1 MSRRIPEELVTRIQ
15 QENDIVDV
23 VSDYVQLKKQG
34 RNYSGLCPFHNE
46 KTPSL
51 SVSPEKQIFHCFGCG
66 KGGNMF
72 TFLMESEGIS
82 FQEAALKLA
91 ERSHIPIGDLK
102 VTTSGDQTFQEP
114 RIEDQETHSMIE
126 AHALV
131 AQLYHY
137 ILTSTEEGTIAL
149 DYLHER
155 GLTDEVIR
163 EYNIGFAP
171 KSWEL
176 VTAFLEKRGF
186 DYNVMIDAGL
196 LARRD
201 DGNAVDRFR
210 ERVMFPI
217 TNDRG
222 QTIAFSGRLLPD
234 VEGPK
239 YLNSP
244 ETLLFNKRNVLFNF
258 AAARKAIRQTKSVT
272 IFEGFMDVIAASQAG
287 VTNGVASMGTS
298 LTPEHIAKLKRV
310 TDRLIVCYDGDSAGL
325 NATYKAVQL
334 IQEARGLNVKIISL
348 PEKLDPDEYIRKK
361 GAEAFKDFYEQQ
373 QIEWPM
379 FLMRYLGT
387 IQDLNQADEI
397 ANYVD
402 TLLDEISRI
411 DRPIEQEVYL
421 TELEQ
426 RTKIDRAVLRQQL
439 ATRQPQTA
447 YEETFFQPQTQQVVK
462 RTALDKMER
471 YLVLLMLKD
480 TQFFDQI
487 QQKFEASTLSFY
499 HDDYQAIYTYLLP
512 YYLQGNI
519 ADVAQFL
526 IEVKDERVKNIIVEM
541 EMEELPN
548 IEDVDIADC
557 CYQLDKLQRLQDFK
571 RLKQEQID
579 ALNANDSDKVRA
591 ISLEIISKKRA
602 LDKL

>member
-46 KTPSL
+46 KTPSF

-114 RIEDQETHSMIE
+114 PIEDQETHSMIE

-426 RTKIDRAVLRQQL
+426 RTKIDKAVLRQQL
-439 ATRQPQTA
+439 ATRQP
-447 YEETFFQPQTQQVVK
+447 
-462 RTALDKMER
+462 
-471 YLVLLMLKD
+471 
-480 TQFFDQI
+480 FFDQI